1 MVISS
6 EFRMRQYK
14 EDDYQEDA
22 PTLPSKT
29 VFQVKYFIQI
39 TPTKFEL
46 PVQRHPL
53 HQTISKYQG
62 SGEYF
67 TFFDI

>member
-1 MVISS
+1 MSYFVYSL
-6 EFRMRQYK
+6 EY
-14 EDDYQEDA
+14 
-22 PTLPSKT
+22 LSK
-29 VFQVKYFIQI
+29 FFYQI

-62 SGEYF
+62 SGEYLTSF
-67 TFFDI
+67 QTLFFFNSQDIG